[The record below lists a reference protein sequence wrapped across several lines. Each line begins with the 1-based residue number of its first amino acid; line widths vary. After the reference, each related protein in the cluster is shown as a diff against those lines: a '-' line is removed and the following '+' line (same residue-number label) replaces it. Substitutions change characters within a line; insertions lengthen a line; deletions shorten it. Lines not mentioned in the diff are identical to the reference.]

1 MVLEEGI
8 KFHNRYLLKKRLGA
22 GSFGEVWLANDGKMQ
37 MDVAVKIYI
46 ALDEKGLE
54 DFMVEIRNT
63 FNLNHPN
70 LLHASYFD
78 DCDGRPY
85 LVMPYCSNGS
95 AESLFGSAE
104 ESDVWRF
111 IRDVASGLAYL
122 HSQEPPLVH
131 QDIKPANILRDERGN
146 FLITDFG
153 ISKRIRRTF
162 SRRSARALGSGS
174 PSYMGPER
182 FTANPT
188 PIKASDIWSLGATI
202 YEIMLDDLPFNGM
215 GGGLM
220 NSGAVVP
227 NINADYSDKLKQ
239 VVQACLAKE
248 TWDRPTAE
256 ELAEYADAQLKG
268 KSITPPWDIRLGKV
282 SDEVPVKTNTD
293 LNKTQVNVK
302 PEEVLQTIVEI
313 PKIKFGGLSPH
324 WSSDATAEQKRI
336 IGELIESMVFVE
348 GGTFTMGATSEQ
360 GSDAYDDEKPT
371 HRVTLSDYYIGK
383 YQVTQEQWQAVMGS
397 NPSYFKGSR
406 KPVEQVSYKDC
417 EKFIEKLYKLTGLK
431 FMLPTEAQWEYAAR
445 GGNMSRGYKYSGSND
460 IGSVAYYNQSSG
472 GPTTVGSKQPNELGL
487 YDMSGNVWEWCS
499 DAWYSYDSSSVTDP
513 KHDGNSDSY
522 RVLRGG
528 GWDDGAWY
536 CRVPYR
542 SSGGPGGR
550 YTYFGLRLAIN
561 TEDNLDVKQD
571 YVLSISSTLTP
582 RWSSSATSEQKRIIG
597 ELIESMVLVEGGTFT
612 MGATS
617 EQGSD
622 AESDEKPTHRV
633 TLSDYHIGK
642 YEVTQEQWQAVMGSN
657 PSYFKGSRKPVE
669 TVSWNDCQEF
679 IKKLNSLTGLN
690 FSLPTEAQW
699 EFAARGGNKSRG
711 YKYSGS
717 NNIESVAYHNS
728 QYLDG
733 PIKVGSKQPN
743 ELGLYDMSGNVWE
756 WCQDWYGISYYSSSP
771 STNPK
776 GPSTGRFR
784 VYRGGCWSYAESL
797 CRVSARFNNVP
808 ELIDFDLGLRL
819 VLNIN

>member
-1 MVLEEGI
+1 M
-8 KFHNRYLLKKRLGA
+8 KK
-22 GSFGEVWLANDGKMQ
+22 V
-37 MDVAVKIYI
+37 
-46 ALDEKGLE
+46 
-54 DFMVEIRNT
+54 VEIRNT

-95 AESLFGSAE
+95 AESLFGRAE

-131 QDIKPANILRDERGN
+131 QDIKPANILRDSKGN

-239 VVQACLAKE
+239 VVQACMAKE

-302 PEEVLQTIVEI
+302 PEEVLQTKIEI
-313 PKIKFGGLSPH
+313 PKIKFGTLSPN
-324 WSSDATAEQKRI
+324 WSSDATSEQKRI

-383 YQVTQEQWQAVMGS
+383 YEVTKEQWQVVMDN
-397 NPSYFKGSR
+397 NPSYYKWYR
-406 KPVEQVSYKDC
+406 KPVE
-417 EKFIEKLYKLTGLK
+417 
-431 FMLPTEAQWEYAAR
+431 
-445 GGNMSRGYKYSGSND
+445 
-460 IGSVAYYNQSSG
+460 
-472 GPTTVGSKQPNELGL
+472 
-487 YDMSGNVWEWCS
+487 
-499 DAWYSYDSSSVTDP
+499 
-513 KHDGNSDSY
+513 H
-522 RVLRGG
+522 
-528 GWDDGAWY
+528 
-536 CRVPYR
+536 
-542 SSGGPGGR
+542 
-550 YTYFGLRLAIN
+550 
-561 TEDNLDVKQD
+561 
-571 YVLSISSTLTP
+571 
-582 RWSSSATSEQKRIIG
+582 
-597 ELIESMVLVEGGTFT
+597 
-612 MGATS
+612 
-617 EQGSD
+617 
-622 AESDEKPTHRV
+622 
-633 TLSDYHIGK
+633 
-642 YEVTQEQWQAVMGSN
+642 
-657 PSYFKGSRKPVE
+657 
-669 TVSWNDCQEF
+669 VSWNACQEF

-699 EFAARGGNKSRG
+699 EYAARGGNKSKGYKYSGSNTIDDVAWYTNNSGSGTHPVGLKTPNELGLYDMSGNVSEWCQDWKGDYSSSSQTDPSGPSTGSNRVRRGGSWLGNAGCCRVSFRSDYTPDYGNDNLGLRLAINIDENSDVNHEEVVNIPGVLSSRWSSSATAEQKRIIGELIKSMVMVEGGTFTMGATFEQGGDADNDEKPTHSVTLRDYYIGKYEVTQEQWQAVMGSNPSYYKGSRKPVVNVNWSDCQEFIKKLNSLTGLNFALPTEAQWEYAARGGNKSRG

-717 NNIESVAYHNS
+717 NDIESVAWYTNNS
-728 QYLDG
+728 G
-733 PIKVGSKQPN
+733 SETHPVGLKTPN
-743 ELGLYDMSGNVWE
+743 ELGLYDMSGNVYE
-756 WCQDWYGISYYSSSP
+756 WCQDWDGSYYSLNS
-771 STNPK
+771 STNPT
-776 GPSTGRFR
+776 GLSTGSYR
-784 VYRGGCWSYAESL
+784 VLRGGSWHNGARS
-797 CRVSARFNNVP
+797 CRVSNRDDYGPGYRSNLN
-808 ELIDFDLGLRL
+808 GLRL
-819 VLNIN
+819 ALQF

>member
-1 MVLEEGI
+1 ME
-8 KFHNRYLLKKRLGA
+8 
-22 GSFGEVWLANDGKMQ
+22 
-37 MDVAVKIYI
+37 VAVKIYI

-131 QDIKPANILRDERGN
+131 QDIKPANILRDSKGN

-268 KSITPPWDIRLGKV
+268 KSITPPWIIRLGKNK
-282 SDEVPVKTNTD
+282 DEVPVKSNSD

-302 PEEVLQTIVEI
+302 PKFLSQSEEILEPQKKEGV
-313 PKIKFGGLSPH
+313 LSPD
-324 WSSDATAEQKRI
+324 WSSYAT
-336 IGELIESMVFVE
+336 VV
-348 GGTFTMGATSEQ
+348 
-360 GSDAYDDEKPT
+360 
-371 HRVTLSDYYIGK
+371 
-383 YQVTQEQWQAVMGS
+383 
-397 NPSYFKGSR
+397 
-406 KPVEQVSYKDC
+406 
-417 EKFIEKLYKLTGLK
+417 
-431 FMLPTEAQWEYAAR
+431 
-445 GGNMSRGYKYSGSND
+445 
-460 IGSVAYYNQSSG
+460 
-472 GPTTVGSKQPNELGL
+472 
-487 YDMSGNVWEWCS
+487 
-499 DAWYSYDSSSVTDP
+499 
-513 KHDGNSDSY
+513 
-522 RVLRGG
+522 
-528 GWDDGAWY
+528 
-536 CRVPYR
+536 
-542 SSGGPGGR
+542 
-550 YTYFGLRLAIN
+550 
-561 TEDNLDVKQD
+561 
-571 YVLSISSTLTP
+571 
-582 RWSSSATSEQKRIIG
+582 QKRIIG
-597 ELIESMVLVEGGTFT
+597 ELIESMVLVEGDTFT
-612 MGATS
+612 MGAIS

-622 AESDEKPTHRV
+622 AESDEKPTHLV
-633 TLSDYHIGK
+633 TLSDYYIGK
-642 YEVTQEQWQAVMGSN
+642 YEVTQEQWQVVMGKN
-657 PSYFKGSRKPVE
+657 PSNYKGNRKPVE
-669 TVSWNDCQEF
+669 CVSWNDCQEF
-679 IKKLNSLTGLN
+679 VRKLQALTGLK

-699 EFAARGGNKSRG
+699 EYAARGGNKSRG
-711 YKYSGS
+711 YKYFGS
-717 NNIESVAYHNS
+717 NYIEDVAWFEGNS
-728 QYLDG
+728 EG
-733 PIKVGSKQPN
+733 VTHEVGHKLPN
-743 ELGLYDMSGNVWE
+743 ELGIYDMSGNVSE
-756 WCQDWYGISYYSSSP
+756 WCRCSASDDALQ
-771 STNPK
+771 
-776 GPSTGRFR
+776 
-784 VYRGGCWSYAESL
+784 VYRGGSILNRDSL
-797 CRVSARFNNVP
+797 CRLSFRQECMPDVCYT
-808 ELIDFDLGLRL
+808 DLGLRI
-819 VLNIN
+819 VINE